1 MIRWVLVALG
11 CLSILAALGLG
22 LAPDLA
28 ERAYGSWLGL
38 WIPRVL
44 SLLTGWTAVAVAPL
58 VLAALAGVAGVLGIR
73 DFRRARAGG
82 RSSVRAVA
90 PALAWPVAL
99 VAGTVCLFYL
109 AWGLN
114 YARPPLEARLE
125 LESADSIGARELEA
139 LAREAVAQANAH
151 YRLVHGGSDDVGE
164 PTVLPFSLA
173 EGSVLLEG
181 GWSRLAA
188 ELGLPGVIG
197 QPYGQ
202 VKATGVS
209 WILEAFD
216 ISGVFSPFTG
226 EALINGRPPAV
237 SLPAVM
243 AHEQAHQRGFA
254 PEDEASFMGILAAI
268 RSQDPMVRYSA
279 WARLTRT
286 FAADLTRAD
295 REARRAL
302 TEELSPGVRRDW
314 QAYSDYWEENRCAAA
329 PVARAVNDRYLRAHG
344 VEGGILSY
352 GLVTRLLV
360 AWARAHGGSLV
371 PE

>member
-44 SLLTGWTAVAVAPL
+44 SLLSGWTAVAVAPL
-58 VLAALAGVAGVLGIR
+58 LLGAVVGMAGVLGVR

-82 RSSVRAVA
+82 RGRMRALA

-99 VAGTVCLFYL
+99 AAGALAVFYL
-109 AWGLN
+109 SWGLN
-114 YARPPLEARLE
+114 YARPPLESRLG
-125 LESADSIGARELEA
+125 LASADSIGARELEA
-139 LAREAVAQANAH
+139 LAREATAQANAH
-151 YRLVHGGSDDVGE
+151 YRLVHGGSDDAGE
-164 PTVLPFSLA
+164 PTRLPFSLA

-181 GWSRLAA
+181 GWSRLVV
-188 ELGLPGVIG
+188 ELGLPAVIG

-237 SLPAVM
+237 SIPAVM

-268 RSQDPMVRYSA
+268 RSPDPMVRYSA

-286 FAADLTRAD
+286 FAADLARAD

-302 TEELSPGVRRDW
+302 TDELSPGVRRDW
-314 QAYSDYWEENRCAAA
+314 QAYSDYWEENRSAAA

-352 GLVTRLLV
+352 RLVTRLLV